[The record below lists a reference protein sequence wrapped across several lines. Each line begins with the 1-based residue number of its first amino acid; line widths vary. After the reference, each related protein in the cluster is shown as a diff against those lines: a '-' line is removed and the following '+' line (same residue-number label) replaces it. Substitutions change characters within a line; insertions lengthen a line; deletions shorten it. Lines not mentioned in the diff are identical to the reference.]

1 MIVIIN
7 PNSTTS
13 MTQAMLAT
21 ARKALPNIDI
31 QGWTSHDGPPAIQGA
46 EDGAAAVPPL
56 LKLVAQANDKGA
68 EAIIIGCF
76 DDTGLSQARE
86 MSHCPVI
93 GIGQAA
99 YHMASLIGPRFSVVT
114 TLAASVPVLESNL
127 AAYGLDKNVG
137 RVRASGVP
145 VLALEN
151 DRENAC
157 LQVVAEAQRA
167 VEEDEINCI
176 VLGCAGMT
184 HIAEAY
190 GPAFPVAMI
199 DSVWSAAKF
208 AGSLSGIIEP
218 KRHSIRS

>member
-1 MIVIIN
+1 
-7 PNSTTS
+7 

-21 ARKALPNIDI
+21 ARKAVPEIVI
-31 QGWTSHDGPPAIQGA
+31 EGWTSHEGPPAIQGA

-76 DDTGLSQARE
+76 DDTGLSLARE

-127 AAYGLDKNVG
+127 AAYGLDKNLG

-190 GPAFPVAMI
+190 GDTFPVAMI
-199 DSVWSAAKF
+199 DSVWAATRI
-208 AGSLSGIIEP
+208 AAVLSCPTEP
-218 KRHSIRS
+218 KHHSIRS